1 MNSSLS
7 LARIALAAGLGI
19 TGSAFAQSPAAPAAP
34 SAPAAPA
41 PAAPAAQSGDDV
53 KLDMPKAPDLAKDF
67 TDAMKTP
74 DALKAADAALR
85 KSAKSYLDA
94 KTFTDTITIAVE
106 VMGRKQEQAFTVT
119 RDAGGTRLDLGPT
132 SIFATNGQLYVFNV
146 DNPTKYLSYPL
157 KGSMMQSLA
166 ESLGGGLDL
175 PIPAWILEPAEAKEP
190 VAELAGK
197 IIPGAKLAAFDA
209 AKGKFFVTGEG
220 ASSAVFNM
228 DAKSG
233 FFSGASVNMAPPG
246 APEGFMI
253 PLTITMKPS
262 TEVKTKVE
270 FIEAGKTK
278 VSNPEDLQPQSVEV
292 GSAAPDFSLKTV
304 DGKDFTLSAMKGKVV
319 VVDFWAEWCG
329 PCKRG
334 LPHIN
339 EFAKW
344 AKTSGKPI
352 EVYAMNTLEQKK
364 GDDRIKGIVEFWK
377 KQNFDMPC
385 LVDMDDVAIKA
396 YGFQGIPATVVIGP
410 DGKIAA
416 IHNGIDPQNPAKVL
430 DQLKEECDKAL
441 APKAG

>member
-7 LARIALAAGLGI
+7 LARIALAAGLGL
-19 TGSAFAQSPAAPAAP
+19 TGSAFAQTPAVPAAPAAP
-34 SAPAAPA
+34 AVPAVPGAQ
-41 PAAPAAQSGDDV
+41 AADEM
-53 KLDMPKAPDLAKDF
+53 KIDMPKAPDLAKDF

-85 KSAKSYLDA
+85 KSAKSYVDA
-94 KTFTDTITIAVE
+94 KTFTDTVTITVE
-106 VMGRKQEQAFTVT
+106 VMGRKQEQSFTVT
-119 RDAGGTRLDLGPT
+119 RDAGGSRLDLGET
-132 SIFATNGQLYVFNV
+132 SIFATNGNVYIFNN

-157 KGSMMQSLA
+157 KGSMMATLA

-190 VAELAGK
+190 VTELAGK
-197 IIPGAKLAAFDA
+197 ILPGAKLVAFDA
-209 AKGKFFVTGEG
+209 AKGAFFVTGEG
-220 ASSAVFNM
+220 ASSAVFTM
-228 DAKSG
+228 DAKTG
-233 FFSGASVNMAPPG
+233 FFSGAKVNMSPPG
-246 APEGFMI
+246 APEGLMI
-253 PLTITMKPS
+253 PLTLTMKPS
-262 TEVKTKVE
+262 TDVKMKVA
-270 FIEAGKTK
+270 FVEAGKTK
-278 VSNPEDLQPQSVEV
+278 VSSPEDLQPQAVEV

-344 AKTSGKPI
+344 AKASGKSI

-364 GDDRIKGIVEFWK
+364 GEDRLKGIVEFWK
-377 KQNFDMPC
+377 KQGFDMPC
-385 LVDMDDVAIKA
+385 IVDMDDVAIKA

-416 IHNGIDPQNPAKVL
+416 IHSGIDPQNPAKII
-430 DQLKEECDKAL
+430 DQLKEECEKAL